1 MLFPE
6 WPRVLQPSY
15 PLSNGGGIQLSSI
28 IPIAL
33 PIFLEPPVVEI
44 EGGLPKVIV
53 GILNQYLSNQ
63 LSTYELG
70 NLIEKVRMDRLIA
83 NNSKAIM

>member
-1 MLFPE
+1 M
-6 WPRVLQPSY
+6 
-15 PLSNGGGIQLSSI
+15 I
-28 IPIAL
+28 
-33 PIFLEPPVVEI
+33 VE
-44 EGGLPKVIV
+44 
-53 GILNQYLSNQ
+53 ILNQYLSNQ

>member
-1 MLFPE
+1 MATS
-6 WPRVLQPSY
+6 PSTF
-15 PLSNGGGIQLSSI
+15 LSSFKWRRDPI
-28 IPIAL
+28 ILNYSIAL

-44 EGGLPKVIV
+44 EGGLLKVIV
-53 GILNQYLSNQ
+53 EILNQYLSNQ